1 MPEPASVFEGGRRVG
16 FFEQLVDRF
25 AIGPAERDRWLEHM
39 RAGVEEM
46 GPPDEV
52 ERRLLESFEMGAEAL
67 RNRDR

>member
-1 MPEPASVFEGGRRVG
+1 M
-16 FFEQLVDRF
+16 FEQLVDRF

-46 GPPDEV
+46 WPPDEV